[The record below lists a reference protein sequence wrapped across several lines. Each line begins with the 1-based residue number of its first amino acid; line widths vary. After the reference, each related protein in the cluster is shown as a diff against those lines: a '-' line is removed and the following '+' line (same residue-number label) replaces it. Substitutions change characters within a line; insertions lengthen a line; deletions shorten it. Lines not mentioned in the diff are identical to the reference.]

1 MEITNN
7 NNNNNNMTASV
18 IVSMI
23 FTFISITNVIVAILK
38 KDIITLLNSKHGET
52 ANENQSTVNN
62 VRIASTAT
70 PSHVHNYN
78 VGICDFKDT
87 NVEHVH
93 DKVQLQWGEEIDIN
107 YTQEM
112 NLWLKNKK

>member
-1 MEITNN
+1 M
-7 NNNNNNMTASV
+7 
-18 IVSMI
+18 
-23 FTFISITNVIVAILK
+23 
-38 KDIITLLNSKHGET
+38 NSKHDET

-62 VRIASTAT
+62 VRIASISGTAT

-87 NVEHVH
+87 NVEHVQ
-93 DKVQLQWGEEIDIN
+93 DTVQLQWSEEIDIN